1 MTLRRRLFL
10 LVTTILVIGLPST
23 AGVFAYVSW
32 QSVLQ
37 RTESEGTLIA
47 QTLAQSVTFIQQ
59 VPAVI
64 NQIVDKEVRTQ
75 ADMVAQLTQLA
86 RRKNAS
92 AEDIN
97 RALRT
102 IAANNGIPEIWV
114 SDARGNP
121 LFWSLDDIDA
131 RIAVDS
137 GLTLLPVFKPLLQG
151 QQFSVS
157 SDLQIR
163 DLDHRELYY
172 GAVATPDRQG
182 MALIARLPSR
192 ANRII
197 HSVGLKRMVETV
209 LSAAQIDTIWIFDSQ
224 LEPLAATS
232 DPRTNTTTH
241 LSEAERSF
249 VEAVI
254 STSAPASYLENSGFH
269 NALFQQAFLYV
280 AAPIFGADG
289 LPNGAALMRLPVN
302 MAAEMNSLLRVGG
315 GMTIAL
321 LLLGMTLALPFLNRI
336 VRPLSQLTLQTHRL
350 VEHNFDPDQEMHAEL
365 LKVSEN
371 RKDEVGYLGNALY
384 SMVTTLKTYI
394 ADLKATTAAKERIE
408 GEMSAARDIQMGML
422 PRVFGSPPD
431 ARFDLHALL
440 VPAKAVG
447 GDLFDFFPLDE
458 RRLFF
463 LIGDVSDKGVPAA
476 LFMAVTK
483 TLFTVEAKRD
493 SSSVAGI
500 MERVNRTLCE
510 NNPEG
515 MFVTVFAGI
524 LDLDSGEITCSDGG
538 HELPFVLRRNG
549 RSDMLA
555 KKKGGL
561 VLGFVAD
568 SVYRD
573 DVIRLQPG
581 EALVVYT
588 DGVTEAMNSEHE
600 LFKEE
605 RLGTTLDAI
614 SDACTARTIIAK
626 VIDAVRTFVGGH
638 PQSDDIT
645 LLALRWQGAAG
656 NEPAAVAEET
666 LPAGAGDG
674 TRASV
679 LGGNA

>member
-10 LVTTILVIGLPST
+10 LVTTIIAIGLPSA

-59 VPAVI
+59 VPTVI
-64 NQIVDKEVRTQ
+64 NQIVDKEVLTQ

-86 RRKNAS
+86 LRKKAS

-97 RALRT
+97 HALRT
-102 IAANNGIPEIWV
+102 IAANNDIPEIWV
-114 SDARGNP
+114 TDGGGNP
-121 LFWSLDDIDA
+121 RFWSLDDIDA
-131 RIAVDS
+131 SIAGDS
-137 GLTLLPVFKPLLQG
+137 GLTSRPAFKPLLQG
-151 QQFSVS
+151 QQFRVS
-157 SDLQIR
+157 TDLLYR
-163 DLDHRELYY
+163 PLDQRALFY
-172 GAVATPDRQG
+172 GAVALPDRQG

-197 HSVGLKRMVETV
+197 HSIGLKRMVETV
-209 LSAAQIDTIWIFDSQ
+209 LAAAQIDTIWIFDEN

-232 DPRTNTTTH
+232 DPRSNTTTT
-241 LSEAERSF
+241 LSEAQRSF
-249 VEAVI
+249 VETVI
-254 STSAPASYLENSGFH
+254 STSAAASYLEDSNFRKVLLEH
-269 NALFQQAFLYV
+269 AFLYV

-302 MAAEMNSLLRVGG
+302 MRAEMDSLLTIGG
-315 GMTIAL
+315 GVTVAL
-321 LLLGMTLALPFLNRI
+321 LLLGMLLALPFLNRI
-336 VRPLSQLTLQTHRL
+336 VRPLSLLTVQTHRL
-350 VEHNFDPDQEMHAEL
+350 VAHNFDPDEEMHAEL
-365 LKVSEN
+365 LKISEN

-422 PRVFGSPPD
+422 PRVFGSPLD
-431 ARFDLHALL
+431 ARFDLHAVLE
-440 VPAKAVG
+440 PAKAVG

-500 MERVNRTLCE
+500 MERVNRSLCE

-515 MFVTVFAGI
+515 MFVTVFAAI
-524 LDLDSGEITCSDGG
+524 IDLDSGEISCSDGG
-538 HELPFVLRRNG
+538 HELPFVLRCDG
-549 RSDMLA
+549 AAEMLE

-568 SVYRD
+568 TVYRD
-573 DVIRLQPG
+573 DIIRLQPG
-581 EALVVYT
+581 EALVLYT
-588 DGVTEAMNSEHE
+588 DGVTEAMNSAHE
-600 LFKEE
+600 LFKEA
-605 RLGTTLDAI
+605 RLGDTLATVAP
-614 SDACTARTIIAK
+614 ACAARTIIDQ
-626 VIDAVRTFVGGH
+626 VIGAVRAFVGQH

-645 LLALRWQGAAG
+645 LLALRWHGRG
-656 NEPAAVAEET
+656 DSE
-666 LPAGAGDG
+666 LPATQQETVPADASGEASAG
-674 TRASV
+674 V
-679 LGGNA
+679 MVGNA